1 MPETLAEEGC
11 VSHRTRAR
19 AHPHTHTHTRTR
31 AAGGAA
37 GTLTTT
43 LGWELGT
50 AWGTMRP
57 ACGFRVARAGRE
69 DNVRNGLL

>member
-1 MPETLAEEGC
+1 MPESLAKEGC
-11 VSHRTRAR
+11 VSHRAR
-19 AHPHTHTHTRTR
+19 VRIHTHIHTCAR
-31 AAGGAA
+31 AAGEAG

-69 DNVRNGLL
+69 DNVRNRLL